1 MSLNKFI
8 QKWSVTM
15 AKAKKAIEHL
25 RKNKEINA
33 ELIPAYMSSVDFQE
47 KKTEVQNLIAKMLIS
62 SHKRGRPSNKDEEEL
77 NHAA

>member
-1 MSLNKFI
+1 MSPNKFI

-25 RKNKEINA
+25 RKNKEINV

-47 KKTEVQNLIAKMLIS
+47 KKIEVQNLIAKMLIS
-62 SHKRGRPSNKDEEEL
+62 SHKHGRPSNKDEEEL
-77 NHAA
+77 NYAA

>member
-1 MSLNKFI
+1 MKPNKFL

-15 AKAKKAIEHL
+15 AKAKEAIEHL
-25 RKNKEINA
+25 RKDKEINV
-33 ELIPAYMSSVDFQE
+33 ELIPAYISRVDFQE

-77 NHAA
+77 SYAA